1 MGTQWLSL
9 WAVQCGCVWW
19 GDGEGAWLGLGKG
32 CHQPGLLQ
40 LLRRVC
46 GSGLLQDG
54 ILTWL
59 GKVSDQDRQ
68 GECQEG
74 KWVKIFPLHPTKKL

>member
-19 GDGEGAWLGLGKG
+19 GDGEGAWLGLGRG

-46 GSGLLQDG
+46 GVRAPARWNPDLAWKGFRPGETERVSGREVG
-54 ILTWL
+54 
-59 GKVSDQDRQ
+59 
-68 GECQEG
+68 
-74 KWVKIFPLHPTKKL
+74 